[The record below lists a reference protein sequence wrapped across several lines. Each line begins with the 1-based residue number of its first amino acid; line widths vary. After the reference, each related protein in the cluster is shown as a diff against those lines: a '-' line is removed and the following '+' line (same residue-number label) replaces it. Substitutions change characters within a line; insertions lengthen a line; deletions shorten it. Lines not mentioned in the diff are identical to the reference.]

1 MAEARLEI
9 SGGKVTQP
17 GVNHGGPGIPVAKTA
32 DLLAVRWPS
41 STLYGPLGARAKYF
55 PASFV
60 IYAISEAIEISVADG
75 RPAPPV
81 LVITGRPILQWA
93 ATRTPKSVFQ
103 EGS

>member
-1 MAEARLEI
+1 MSESRLEI

-41 STLYGPLGARAKYF
+41 STLYGTVGARAKYF

-60 IYAISEAIEISVADG
+60 IYSISESIEITTNDG
-75 RPAPPV
+75 RGAPPM
-81 LVITGRPILQWA
+81 LVITGHPILEWD
-93 ATRTPKSVFQ
+93 ATRTPKAVL
-103 EGS
+103 